1 MGTAVCFLWHC
12 PAGHPGLP
20 LATTLPCGV
29 RTFLDGGPNPPTRP
43 PGRLVRRA
51 LILTTSSPHPFPTR
65 RDAPSASGRRDAT
78 AVLAC
83 LTMHITDAVLLV
95 AAGLAAGTVNA
106 VAGGGSL
113 ITFPALIAT
122 GLPPVPANVS
132 NSVSVF
138 PGYVASVAGSR
149 ADLPRGRELLA
160 LLPTTVLGTIAG
172 AVLLLATPARAFE
185 LVVPFLVLGATAVL
199 ALQEPLR
206 RFVGHPRDRSPR
218 HRTVAV
224 QAMVALGAVY
234 GGYFGAALGVML
246 VAGLALVLD
255 ASLVR
260 VSAIKNLLSAVVGLT
275 TLVVFALFGPV
286 NWAAVALVA
295 PATLVGGYVGARL
308 VPRLPSTVLRTVIVM
323 FGTVIGLYLLWR
335 ATG

>member
-1 MGTAVCFLWHC
+1 MDLSHA
-12 PAGHPGLP
+12 
-20 LATTLPCGV
+20 
-29 RTFLDGGPNPPTRP
+29 
-43 PGRLVRRA
+43 A
-51 LILTTSSPHPFPTR
+51 L
-65 RDAPSASGRRDAT
+65 
-78 AVLAC
+78 
-83 LTMHITDAVLLV
+83 LL

-113 ITFPALIAT
+113 ITFPAMIAI

-132 NSVSVF
+132 NSVAVF

-149 ADLPRGRELLA
+149 MDLPRPRALA
-160 LLPTTVLGTIAG
+160 TLLPTAVLGTIVG
-172 AVLLLATPARAFE
+172 SLVLLATPARAFE
-185 LVVPFLVLGATAVL
+185 VAVPFLVLGATAVL
-199 ALQEPLR
+199 AFQDPLR
-206 RFVGHPRDRSPR
+206 RLVGHPRDLSPR
-218 HRTVAV
+218 RRTVTV
-224 QAMVALGAVY
+224 QAIVGLGAVY

-255 ASLVR
+255 ATLAR

-286 NWAAVALVA
+286 NWAAVAVVA

-308 VPRLPSTVLRTVIVM
+308 VRRLPPVVLKTLIVL

-335 ATG
+335 ALG